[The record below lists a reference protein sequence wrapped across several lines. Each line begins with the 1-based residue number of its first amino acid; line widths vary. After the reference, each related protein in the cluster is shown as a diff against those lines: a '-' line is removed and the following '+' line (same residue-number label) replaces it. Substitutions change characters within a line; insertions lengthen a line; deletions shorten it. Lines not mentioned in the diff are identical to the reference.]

1 LRLLVTGGLG
11 FIGSNFIRRVLRLH
25 PQWHVVNFDKV
36 TYAGNPENLKD
47 IEGEASYTFV
57 RGDIADP
64 LKVDEVLRWAGADA
78 IVNLAAESHVDRSI
92 LDASPFVETNIKGT
106 QVLLDAARRHDIG
119 RFVQISTDEVY
130 GSLDFDEPPF
140 TESTPLAPNSPYAAS
155 KTAADLLVRSY
166 FKTYGLPVVIT
177 RCSNNYGP
185 YQFPEKLI
193 PLMITNAME
202 DKPLP
207 VYGDGLNVRDW
218 IHVEDHC
225 SAIEAV
231 LTEGR
236 PGEIYNVGAN
246 CEIRNIEIVKGILQ
260 ALGKPDSLISYIKDR
275 RGHDRRYAM
284 DSTRIREELGWAP
297 QHDFWGALPWLV
309 EWYRRNEQWWRRIK
323 SGEYRKYYEEMYGH
337 REVAGATT
345 VTAGPGGNGAR

>member
-1 LRLLVTGGLG
+1 VRLLVTGGLG
-11 FIGSNFIRRVLRLH
+11 FVGSNFVRRVLRLH
-25 PQWHVVNFDKV
+25 PQWHVINFDKV

-47 IEGEASYTFV
+47 LEDEARHTFV

-64 LKVDEVLRWAGADA
+64 LKVDEVLRWAGVDA
-78 IVNLAAESHVDRSI
+78 IVNFAAESHVDRSI
-92 LDASPFVETNIKGT
+92 MDASPFVEANIKGT
-106 QVLLDAARRHDIG
+106 QVLLDTARRHDIG
-119 RFVQISTDEVY
+119 RFLQVSTDEVY
-130 GSLDFDEPPF
+130 GSLGFDDPPF
-140 TESTPLAPNSPYAAS
+140 TESTPLAPNSPYSAS
-155 KTAADLLVRSY
+155 KAAADLLVRSY
-166 FKTYGLPVVIT
+166 FKTYGLPAVIT

-236 PGEIYNVGAN
+236 PGEVYNVGAD
-246 CEIRNIEIVKGILQ
+246 CEIRNIEIVKGVLTV
-260 ALGKPDSLISYIKDR
+260 LRKPDSLITYVKDR
-275 RGHDRRYAM
+275 PGHDRRYAM
-284 DSTRIREELGWAP
+284 DSTKLRQELGWTP
-297 QHDFWGALPWLV
+297 QYDFWDVLPWIV
-309 EWYRRNEQWWRRIK
+309 GWYKQNEQWWRRVK

-337 REVAGATT
+337 REVAGTT
-345 VTAGPGGNGAR
+345 AVTAGEETHR